1 MKTTRK
7 ILSTREGTLAF
18 ATLAGLLAIGLLL
31 AFMGAYKNSVDEG
44 AQPVTVLVARDSLPK
59 GVSGDMIA
67 EKGLFQATG
76 FKRDQVKEGAVT
88 DPASLRGQVAV
99 HNLVRG
105 QQLTVADF
113 SRPKNPVLSRLADD
127 QRAVTLPLDAAHGMV
142 GQIQTGDH
150 VDVFAGFQVQPD
162 GSGGRARP
170 VLRVLLQDV
179 EVLQAPPAP
188 KQGGLGN
195 QSQTQSVVLRV
206 SDKDAPQLAFS
217 SDNGKLWISLR
228 PPAGAKQDPPSMV
241 TLDRLLLGMDPIPVD
256 AQEARRPSRSSTR
269 EISDARSHH
278 SVGRARRW
286 RRRGQRP

>member
-1 MKTTRK
+1 MRTTRK
-7 ILSTREGTLAF
+7 LLSTREGTFAF
-18 ATLAGLLAIGLLL
+18 ATLAGLLAVGLLL
-31 AFMGAYKNSVDEG
+31 AFMGAYRNSVDEG
-44 AQPVTVLVARDSLPK
+44 AQPVTVLVARESLPK
-59 GVSGDMIA
+59 GASGDVIA
-67 EKGLFQATG
+67 EKGQFQATG

-105 QQLTVADF
+105 QQLTVSDF

-127 QRAVTLPLDAAHGMV
+127 QRAMTLPLDAAHGMA

-150 VDVFAGFQVQPD
+150 VDGFAGFQVQPV
-162 GSGGRARP
+162 GSGGRTHP

-188 KQGGLGN
+188 KQGGLSGGG
-195 QSQTQSVVLRV
+195 QTQNVVLRV

-228 PPAGAKQDPPSMV
+228 PAAGAKQDAPSMV
-241 TLDRLLLGMDPIPVD
+241 TLNRLLLGMDPIPVD
-256 AQEARRPSRSSTR
+256 GKNRSGQLN
-269 EISDARSHH
+269 E
-278 SVGRARRW
+278 
-286 RRRGQRP
+286 RGL